1 MGGPRLSVAPEAQIE
16 LEIGTR
22 PEQEITTYEEGLGA
36 ARPFP
41 ADTDI
46 PVSAGNYSCLH
57 LAINRNK
64 LPPTLLRK

>member
-41 ADTDI
+41 ADTG
-46 PVSAGNYSCLH
+46 VGV
-57 LAINRNK
+57 
-64 LPPTLLRK
+64 